1 LRFDSQ
7 VVLDYTV
14 AMASTSATSTNP
26 PVSVVILAGGQSRR
40 LGRDKSLLELGGEP
54 LVQRVVSQL
63 APLSDDPII
72 VANEPE
78 RYATLDLAVRFVAD
92 EVRGMGSLMGI
103 YSGLSAAL
111 HAHALVVAC
120 DMPFLNVAL
129 LRYMIS
135 LAEEHDV
142 VIPRL
147 DQLLEPLHAIY
158 SKTCLPSMA
167 RLLDRRERKII
178 SFFEAVQVRYV
189 EKDEI
194 DRFDAEHLSFFNVN
208 RPEDWQQ
215 VKRVHARH
223 QFEQD
228 RAT

>member
-1 LRFDSQ
+1 MACTS
-7 VVLDYTV
+7 
-14 AMASTSATSTNP
+14 AASTNL

-54 LVQRVVSQL
+54 LVQRVVTQL
-63 APLSDDPII
+63 APLSDDPIV
-72 VANEPE
+72 VANEPD

-111 HAHALVVAC
+111 YTHALVVAC

-135 LAEEHDV
+135 LAGGHDV

-167 RLLDRRERKII
+167 RLLDKRERKIV
-178 SFFEAVQVRYV
+178 SFFGAVQVRYV
-189 EKDEI
+189 ETDEI
-194 DRFDAEHLSFFNVN
+194 DQFDPEHLSFFNVN
-208 RPEDWQQ
+208 RPEDWQR
-215 VKRVHARH
+215 VKRIHARRKSA
-223 QFEQD
+223 QD
-228 RAT
+228 GATRSIPGDFRT